1 MTSPYAAF
9 PVHETIDIR
18 EMADIRNAVDRLV
31 KAYSEQTNEATF
43 SYRILLPRGEK
54 MTGRSRRLGLSLQG
68 EFVLGLR
75 KKNLVPRVREI
86 RYLHDEAHYGWL
98 LASPEVLEGFENKP

>member
-1 MTSPYAAF
+1 MTSPYATF

-31 KAYSEQTNEATF
+31 KAYAEQSNEAGF

-54 MTGRSRRLGLSLQG
+54 LTGRSRRLGLSLQG

-98 LASPEVLEGFENKP
+98 LVSPGVLDSFEKKP

>member
-9 PVHETIDIR
+9 PVHETINIR

-31 KAYSEQTNEATF
+31 EAYAQSDGASF

-54 MTGRSRRLGLSLQG
+54 LTGKTRRMGIAIQG

-98 LASPEVLEGFENKP
+98 LASPEAVERFERKP

>member
-1 MTSPYAAF
+1 MTSPYATF

-18 EMADIRNAVDRLV
+18 EMADIRHAVDRMV
-31 KAYSEQTNEATF
+31 EAYAHSDEASF

-54 MTGRSRRLGLSLQG
+54 LTGKSRRIGISLQG
-68 EFVLGLR
+68 ELVLGLR
-75 KKNLVPRVREI
+75 KKNLVPRIREI

-98 LASPEVLEGFENKP
+98 LASPEAIERFEKKP

>member
-1 MTSPYAAF
+1 MTSPYAVF
-9 PVHETIDIR
+9 PAHETIDIR
-18 EMADIRNAVDRLV
+18 EIFDVRRAVDRLV
-31 KAYSEQTNEATF
+31 EAYVQQSANASF
-43 SYRILLPRGEK
+43 SYRILLPRGE
-54 MTGRSRRLGLSLQG
+54 RLAGKSKRIGLSFQG

-98 LASPEVLEGFENKP
+98 LASPEVIERFEKKT

>member
-1 MTSPYAAF
+1 MTSDYATF

-18 EMADIRNAVDRLV
+18 EIADIRNAVDRLV
-31 KAYSEQTNEATF
+31 EAYTQQSTDASF

-54 MTGRSRRLGLSLQG
+54 LTGMSKRIGISFQG

-75 KKNLVPRVREI
+75 RMNLVPRVREI

-98 LASPEVLEGFENKP
+98 LASPEVIDRFEKKT